1 MPEPLIRDLVQVVPR
16 PTVVRLQ
23 DLEGADAGWLSESY
37 HRTAEVERHLLA
49 LQHVLQQSFG
59 AGAFLIG
66 AYGSG
71 KSHFL
76 AYLARL
82 VGSGGWLNAPP
93 PRVVPVSLLSFRAE
107 LALEDIVGGILG
119 FPAGQPD
126 RRVRWQE
133 VAAENP
139 QGVLLL
145 FDEVSEF
152 LRSKPTPAAFN
163 EDVRFLQF
171 LGEWARD
178 YRLWVVAAA
187 QEQVE
192 HAGKLESALYRKLK
206 DRYPLR
212 LLLSPMHTRELI
224 RDHLLRKETGYAAAV
239 RLLAAQI
246 EHALPT
252 IRIDFAALAD
262 LYPLHPA
269 TLDLLEEVRDH
280 FSQTR
285 GVVDFVLSRL
295 GGNPARGIEPFID
308 RQWGDLVTPDVVFDH
323 FADLFEVQPE
333 FCEIA
338 QSVLA
343 HYRRHLPEIF
353 PTEAGQQLAWRL
365 LKLLVLVTVSRQREG
380 LSALDATAWLLFR
393 ATSIAPAK
401 NLQVVE
407 RTLRTLASEGRY
419 VRELGGCFQL
429 DLRDDSAQRLEAMLV
444 REVTSLEAGSEDA
457 VFDLLTGALAVEGFN
472 PFELPREL
480 WQHRTVR
487 WHFHERKLAVFLGNG
502 DPPPCPGTALCIR
515 LPWGQPSP
523 AVGFTTLLPQPI
535 GLSRE
540 LVELAA
546 LLRLASQP
554 GGGELAAAIERR
566 VRERRGLLAAQVRVA
581 YGEASAVGV
590 DGHRER
596 PAQPQ
601 ANVSFSLWLDRQAIW
616 LLQRSFPSFERFAPA
631 HGPLPREALRALGRV
646 AAEGGGWECTGSD
659 PLTLV
664 SEGYLVPMG
673 LLRRDGGGYRVVA
686 RLDQHDLVR
695 LVGSLAEQQPPV
707 SVVYQT
713 LAGSVY
719 GLVPDQIHV
728 LLIFLLAQG
737 QLDIE
742 KARRSFREVYETFPT
757 PAQYDRVVPG
767 RCLAAE
773 HLTALDEL
781 CTAFEVR
788 RPKQWTLAAQRL
800 AVRQLRE
807 AAGRLRGRLR
817 GLSVR
822 LEGVPEG
829 EGLREAITRLVTPLA
844 ALDRTADELDAFEQL
859 AFEAGSVRRLAAE
872 IARLGDLPERLPSLL
887 GEARR
892 LRHLLAHPALGRV
905 HEPDL
910 RARLAEVGELPR
922 LDDLAA
928 LEQALARWRAAYAAW
943 CEHYRVAHG
952 AFWEGVAGHA
962 IWRWEVPPVARSR
975 QVGLGEELGELAGC
989 RERAVGARCGGLS
1002 SLEFQALCSCG
1013 YDGESAPILSELAR
1027 WELAQERVESTLRR
1041 FFAQPRVAEQVRSW
1055 HSEGVEQP
1063 ASVHEYLAGRRP
1075 VPEVADV
1082 EAFDRHLA
1090 GVEVV
1095 EEVDGSELLASVE
1108 GRAWEAT
1115 ELAKELERLLIGR
1128 GGRRFRISSRREHG
1142 TPPAVLRW
1150 CVEQSL
1156 RNAQSLPDGLP
1167 TIPREIASAVL
1178 PEWVARES
1186 LARIEHLGLG
1196 EAVEDRVLAMVLDGQ
1211 LKLPGTTA
1219 ADSLAGALAG
1229 LVDSRRVASPEQ
1241 LASEAARAY
1250 TWHPR
1255 LHGVAG
1261 QRWLDRLD
1269 ALARES
1275 LPFEI
1280 PELIEALRAFGTHQW
1295 VIVDC
1300 LGLPLLSRARDVL
1313 TAALPAWVQGMTVF
1327 ARVRPP
1333 TTTESC
1339 LAALAAEGVNRPLH
1353 KLGGVDRLLHERTC
1367 AFSDIQRLV
1376 AAELDVALRQLGK
1389 RLDASQP
1396 LLLFADHGFRLAA
1409 DGRGYVHGGFSTLEC
1424 VVPLIEMQPA

>member
-1 MPEPLIRDLVQVVPR
+1 MIRDLVTVVPR

-23 DLEGADAGWLSESY
+23 DLEAADAGWIFESY

-49 LQHVLQQSFG
+49 LRHVLHQPCG

-76 AYLARL
+76 AFLARL
-82 VGSGGWLNAPP
+82 VACGSWLDGVA
-93 PRVVPVSLLSFRAE
+93 PRVLPISLLGYRAE
-107 LALEDIVGGILG
+107 VALEDIVNRSLG
-119 FPAGQPD
+119 FAEIQPD
-126 RRVRWQE
+126 RRSRWQE
-133 VAAENP
+133 VAEANP
-139 QGVLLL
+139 QGVLVLL
-145 FDEVSEF
+145 DEVSEF

-178 YRLWVVAAA
+178 HRVWVVAAA

-224 RDHLLRKETGYAAAV
+224 RDHILHKESGYAAAV
-239 RLLAAQI
+239 RSLAAEIAQ
-246 EHALPT
+246 ALPAA
-252 IRIDFAALAD
+252 RIDTAALED

-295 GGNPARGIEPFID
+295 GGDPARGIAPFVD
-308 RQWGDLVTPDVVFDH
+308 QPWGELVTPDVVFDH

-343 HYRRHLPEIF
+343 HYRRQMAEIF
-353 PTEAGQQLAWRL
+353 PAEAGRQLAWRL
-365 LKLLVLVTVSRQREG
+365 LKLLVLVAVSRQRDG
-380 LSALDATAWLLFR
+380 LSVAEAASWLLFR

-407 RTLRTLASEGRY
+407 RTLRTLVSEGRF
-419 VRELGGCFQL
+419 VRELGGRFQL
-429 DLRDDSAQRLEAMLV
+429 DVRDDSAERLEAMLA
-444 REVTSLEAGSEDA
+444 REVASLEAGSEDA
-457 VFDLLTGALAVEGFN
+457 VFDLLAGALSAEGFN
-472 PFELPREL
+472 PFELPRED

-487 WHFHERKLAVFLGNG
+487 WHFHERKMAVYLGNG
-502 DPPPCPGTALCIR
+502 DPPPCPGTTLCIR
-515 LPWGQPSP
+515 LPWGQPTP
-523 AVGFTTLLPQPI
+523 ATGHATLLPQPI
-535 GLSRE
+535 VLSRE

-546 LLRLASQP
+546 LMRLASQP
-554 GGGELAAAIERR
+554 GGVELAAAIERR
-566 VRERRGLLAAQVRVA
+566 VRERRGLMAAQVRLA
-581 YGEASAVGV
+581 FGESAVV
-590 DGHRER
+590 AADGHRER

-601 ANVSFSLWLDRQAIW
+601 ANVPFSQWLDRQAIW
-616 LLQRSFPSFERFAPA
+616 LLQRSYPSFERYAPA

-646 AAEGGGWECTGSD
+646 AAEGGGWDRSGGD

-673 LLRRDGGGYRVVA
+673 LLRREAGGYRVTA

-742 KARRSFREVYETFPT
+742 KARRSFRELYETFPT

-767 RCLAAE
+767 RCLSAE

-781 CTAFEVR
+781 CTAFDVR

-807 AAGRLRGRLR
+807 AGSRLRGSFR

-822 LEGVPEG
+822 LEGLPEG
-829 EGLREAITRLVTPLA
+829 QGLREAIARLVGPLA
-844 ALDRTADELDAFEQL
+844 ALERTADELDAFEQL

-872 IARLGDLPERLPSLL
+872 IVRLGELPERLPSLL

-905 HEPDL
+905 REGGL
-910 RARLAEVGELPR
+910 RERLTELGELPA

-928 LEQALARWRAAYAAW
+928 LEQTLTRWRGAYAAW
-943 CEHYRVAHG
+943 CEHYREAHD
-952 AFWEGVAGHA
+952 AFWEGVTAHP
-962 IWRWEVPPVARSR
+962 IWSWSAPKVAASR
-975 QVGLGEELGELAGC
+975 QVGLGEELAELAAC
-989 RERAVGARCGGLS
+989 RERAVNARCGGVS
-1002 SLEFQALCSCG
+1002 SLEFGALCGCG
-1013 YDGESAPILSELAR
+1013 YDGESAPIQTELAR
-1027 WELAQERVESTLRR
+1027 WELVRERVESTLRR

-1055 HSEGVEQP
+1055 RSEGVEQP
-1063 ASVHEYLAGRRP
+1063 AAVHEYLAGRRAI
-1075 VPEVADV
+1075 PEVVDV

-1095 EEVDGSELLASVE
+1095 EEIDGSELLVSVE
-1108 GRAWEAT
+1108 GRTWEVG
-1115 ELAKELERLLIGR
+1115 ELAQELERLLAGR
-1128 GGRRFRISSRREHG
+1128 GGRRVRISPRREQG
-1142 TPPAVLRW
+1142 TPPAVVGW

-1156 RNAQSLPDGLP
+1156 RTGKPVPKELGA
-1167 TIPREIASAVL
+1167 IPAEIAAAVV
-1178 PEWVARES
+1178 PEWIARES
-1186 LARIEHLGLG
+1186 LARIERLGLG
-1196 EAVEDRVLAMVLDGQ
+1196 EAAENRIMRMVIEGQ
-1211 LKLPGTTA
+1211 LAPPEGVET
-1219 ADSLAGALAG
+1219 DSLAGVLAW
-1229 LVDSRRVASPEQ
+1229 LVDARHPASLDEFV
-1241 LASEAARAY
+1241 ERAVSAY
-1250 TWHPR
+1250 RWHPR
-1255 LHGVAG
+1255 LHPVAG
-1261 QRWLDRLD
+1261 QRWLDRLEV
-1269 ALARES
+1269 LAAAQLS
-1275 LPFEI
+1275 FEI
-1280 PELIEALRAFGTHQW
+1280 PDLIEALRAFAAHQW

-1300 LGLPLLSRARDVL
+1300 LGLPLLATARSAL
-1313 TAALPAWVQGMTVF
+1313 AAALPAWEPAMTVF

-1333 TTTESC
+1333 TTTQSC
-1339 LAALAAEGVNRPLH
+1339 LSALAAEGINRPLH
-1353 KLGGVDRLLHERTC
+1353 KLGVVDRLLHGRSC
-1367 AFSDIQRLV
+1367 AFSDIQRLA
-1376 AAELDVALRQLGK
+1376 AAELEVALRQLAK
-1389 RLDASQP
+1389 RLDGAQP
-1396 LLLFADHGFRLAA
+1396 VLLFADHGFRLAA
-1409 DGRGYVHGGFSTLEC
+1409 DGRGYVHGGASTLEC
-1424 VVPLIEMQPA
+1424 VVPLVEMQPV